1 MEIAVTGRH
10 HLLIIGSPGSGK
22 TMAARR
28 IPTILPQL
36 SKEEK
41 MEVQAIYDATGIP
54 RYLEDDTRPFRQ
66 PHPMIPKA
74 AFLGGGK
81 TPTAGEITLAHH
93 GILFLDEFMEF
104 KTECI
109 EALRQP
115 LEDGTIDITRNGI
128 YHKFPADFQLIATMN
143 PCPCGYGLEDGI
155 CRCTYHEKKRYLKK
169 LSGPILDRFD
179 MVLCLSKKRLIHRR
193 YKKRVKKHPIRSKN
207 ASKQPSKEKKV
218 IKNYQCSDTSHLS
231 HIQLNKLL
239 HLSKECKEILDIAYQ
254 SGKITRRGMDKILKV
269 ALTIMLMENESE
281 IKPIHLM
288 EAMTF
293 RNTGFI
299 KEVLEYGR

>member
-1 MEIAVTGRH
+1 
-10 HLLIIGSPGSGK
+10 
-22 TMAARR
+22 
-28 IPTILPQL
+28 
-36 SKEEK
+36 
-41 MEVQAIYDATGIP
+41 
-54 RYLEDDTRPFRQ
+54 
-66 PHPMIPKA
+66 MIPKA

-179 MVLCLSKKRLIHRR
+179 MALCLSKKEADTQKIQKESQETSNQIKERIETTIQR
-193 YKKRVKKHPIRSKN
+193 
-207 ASKQPSKEKKV
+207 EKKLL
-218 IKNYQCSDTSHLS
+218 KNYQCSDTSHLS

-239 HLSKECKEILDIAYQ
+239 HLSKECKEILDIAYR

>member
-1 MEIAVTGRH
+1 
-10 HLLIIGSPGSGK
+10 
-22 TMAARR
+22 MAARR

-179 MVLCLSKKRLIHRR
+179 MVLCLSKKR
-193 YKKRVKKHPIRSKN
+193 
-207 ASKQPSKEKKV
+207 
-218 IKNYQCSDTSHLS
+218 
-231 HIQLNKLL
+231 
-239 HLSKECKEILDIAYQ
+239 
-254 SGKITRRGMDKILKV
+254 G
-269 ALTIMLMENESE
+269 
-281 IKPIHLM
+281 
-288 EAMTF
+288 
-293 RNTGFI
+293 
-299 KEVLEYGR
+299 

>member
-1 MEIAVTGRH
+1 
-10 HLLIIGSPGSGK
+10 
-22 TMAARR
+22 
-28 IPTILPQL
+28 
-36 SKEEK
+36 
-41 MEVQAIYDATGIP
+41 
-54 RYLEDDTRPFRQ
+54 
-66 PHPMIPKA
+66 MIPKA

-179 MVLCLSKKRLIHRR
+179 MVLCLSKK
-193 YKKRVKKHPIRSKN
+193 
-207 ASKQPSKEKKV
+207 E
-218 IKNYQCSDTSHLS
+218 
-231 HIQLNKLL
+231 
-239 HLSKECKEILDIAYQ
+239 
-254 SGKITRRGMDKILKV
+254 G
-269 ALTIMLMENESE
+269 
-281 IKPIHLM
+281 
-288 EAMTF
+288 
-293 RNTGFI
+293 
-299 KEVLEYGR
+299 